1 MNQICLIF
9 FNGVETTNNKE
20 SLCFKKKIILPTTIS
35 RVIFNTP
42 WNQQRVSTWKLMIHW
57 LEGYNFLEGIYQ
69 SLYMNVTC
77 NYCWWKKSCTSW
89 YGKYPIIYKVLYMP
103 GGAGFLPSTVSQMY
117 WEFSCSA
124 TLCCQEAA
132 YQAETSE
139 WAGNTTLAFSTVAAP
154 SWSVGTLPK
163 KNTPRNKHRE
173 EPIPKK
179 CQKND
184 VMCVSPCFW
193 VLPNIGGRGVV
204 TGKCPAESACSNQK

>member
-1 MNQICLIF
+1 
-9 FNGVETTNNKE
+9 
-20 SLCFKKKIILPTTIS
+20 
-35 RVIFNTP
+35 
-42 WNQQRVSTWKLMIHW
+42 
-57 LEGYNFLEGIYQ
+57 
-69 SLYMNVTC
+69 MNVSC

-124 TLCCQEAA
+124 TFCCQEAA

-154 SWSVGTLPK
+154 SWSVGTLPQK

-173 EPIPKK
+173 EPIPKNAK
-179 CQKND
+179 KTMWCVCHPVFEFFQILVEEELRRANARLK
-184 VMCVSPCFW
+184 VHVLTKIGMRCVSPLLAFYK
-193 VLPNIGGRGVV
+193 GVSPA
-204 TGKCPAESACSNQK
+204 TWLNATTKNCSWLARTSGK